1 MKSMILIFLVFG
13 LGDLVFSQTQSDTTT
28 MTYIKYRLDSPGFNE
43 FGKAPREMWRVS
55 NVEMT
60 SREAVDSANELHQ
73 MIIYNPPDFWMV
85 NLYDSTAFHGID
97 KGPTFYS
104 FAPIFTFT
112 KSKAYMEFEFG
123 FEISYVQKRKIM
135 PSVEVISDTL
145 SFHVYEFEIEN
156 SYINLIVNANTNLPI
171 KITAK
176 FEGVVHLVIYEEY
189 MTGLEIDSSV
199 FLPPDGLVIKE
210 TD

>member
-1 MKSMILIFLVFG
+1 
-13 LGDLVFSQTQSDTTT
+13 
-28 MTYIKYRLDSPGFNE
+28 MTYIKYRLDSPGLNS
-43 FGKAPREMWRVS
+43 FGKASREMWRVS

-60 SREAVDSANELHQ
+60 SRETVDSANELHQ
-73 MIIYNPPDFWMV
+73 MLIYNPPDFWMV
-85 NLYDSTAFHGID
+85 NLYDSTALHGID

-104 FAPIFTFT
+104 HAPIFSFST
-112 KSKAYMEFEFG
+112 SQAYMEFEFG
-123 FEISYVQKRKIM
+123 FELNYVQERKIA

-145 SFHVYEFEIEN
+145 TFHIYEFEIEN
-156 SYINLIVNANTNLPI
+156 SYINMIVNGNTNLPI

-176 FEGVVHLVIYEEY
+176 FEGVVHFVIYEEY

-210 TD
+210 TN